1 MMHFNKKVES
11 LKARI
16 IDQVKP
22 LIQEDFVYL
31 DLPYH
36 NNIGDTLI
44 WEGTLQFFKHIPHRC
59 TYKSSVVTF
68 KESRINPKGGTILLH
83 GGGNF
88 GDLWPEHQR
97 FRMDIIQKYPGHRII
112 ILPQTFFYEDQELMK
127 KDAKIMAQHPDLHIC
142 ARDDKSFALLSEHFS
157 DNRILLVPDMA
168 FCIPKQVLEKYRVNE
183 EDKTLI
189 LKRKD
194 KELPEGSIEKLQPA
208 GKNIEIRDWP
218 SLETSEPPSKK
229 LFAISNNK
237 YSSRGMVDWYAHHIF
252 KNKLLKIGVAFV
264 SQYKEIYTTRLHV
277 AILAVL
283 LHKHCYFLDNSY
295 GKNSTFYS
303 TWFSDLEGISF
314 IK

>member
-1 MMHFNKKVES
+1 MHFAEKIQS
-11 LKARI
+11 LKERI
-16 IDQVKP
+16 IEQVGPPIK
-22 LIQEDFVYL
+22 EDFVYL

-59 TYKSSVVTF
+59 TYKSSVATF
-68 KESRINPKGGTILLH
+68 KESRIQREGGTILLH

-88 GDLWPEHQR
+88 GDLWPDHQR
-97 FRMDIIQKYPGHRII
+97 FRMNIIRKYPKHRII

-127 KDAKIMAQHPDLHIC
+127 QDAEVMAKHPDLHIC
-142 ARDDKSFALLSEHFS
+142 ARDNKSLAILQEHFGK
-157 DNRILLVPDMA
+157 NNILLVPDMA
-168 FCIPKQVLEKYRVNE
+168 FCIPKSVLDKYRVAE
-183 EDKTLI
+183 TDKTLI

-194 KELPEGSIEKLQPA
+194 KELPEGSIEKLAPIV
-208 GKNIEIRDWP
+208 KNMEVRDWP
-218 SLETSEPPSKK
+218 TLEMNKPPSQK
-229 LFAISNNK
+229 LYDILNHK
-237 YSSRGMVDWYAHHIF
+237 YSSRSMVDWYAHHFF

-283 LHKHCYFLDNSY
+283 LHKHCFFLDNSY
-295 GKNSTFYS
+295 GKNSTFYD

-314 IK
+314 LK